1 MIRGDQVAPFD
12 WHRAVLDM
20 LGEQVVVQLDEL
32 EERRGAEVV
41 LNIQGARLLPHAAPI
56 DLELRSGEVTGV
68 VGLLGAGKSEL
79 AAGIF
84 GAKPFRSEEHTSELQ
99 SR

>member
-32 EERRGAEVV
+32 EVRRGAEVV
-41 LNIQGARLLPHAAPI
+41 LNIQEARLLPHATPI
-56 DLELRSGEVTGV
+56 NLELRSDEVTGV
-68 VGLLGAGKSEL
+68 VCLLGFVKNEL
-79 AAGIF
+79 DAGILGDKSF
-84 GAKPFRSEEHTSELQ
+84 QDGKMKIFRKH
-99 SR
+99 